1 MEINIMTNLSNKINT
16 ILTDEELE
24 HYGDLFQTSIDKA
37 EGKNFE
43 TYLQE
48 QREFNGKVET
58 EEAI

>member
-1 MEINIMTNLSNKINT
+1 MTNPSTKIT
-16 ILTDEELE
+16 PILTDEELE
-24 HYGDLFQTSIDKA
+24 HYGDLFQTSVDKA

>member
-1 MEINIMTNLSNKINT
+1 MTNLSNKINT